1 MTPPDPSPPGSPAVI
16 LASGSRYRRAL
27 LERILP
33 TFDVVVNP
41 IDESPRPNEAPAAL
55 SDRLARAKANAVAQ
69 RHPGGVVI
77 GSDQVAALGGLIMG
91 KPGTTKRAVAQ
102 LLACSSQEMVLHT
115 AVCVLGPGQL
125 VSTHRDDTRLTFRT
139 LSQDEISRY
148 VEREQPLDC
157 AGSFKIEG
165 LGIALF
171 SAVQTADPTAIQGLP
186 LIWLAACLERHG
198 VAVL

>member
-1 MTPPDPSPPGSPAVI
+1 
-16 LASGSRYRRAL
+16 
-27 LERILP
+27 
-33 TFDVVVNP
+33 
-41 IDESPRPNEAPAAL
+41 
-55 SDRLARAKANAVAQ
+55 
-69 RHPGGVVI
+69 
-77 GSDQVAALGGLIMG
+77 MG
-91 KPGTTKRAVAQ
+91 KPGTTERAVAQ
-102 LLACSSQEMVLHT
+102 LLACSSQEILLHT

-139 LSQDEISRY
+139 LRQDEISRY